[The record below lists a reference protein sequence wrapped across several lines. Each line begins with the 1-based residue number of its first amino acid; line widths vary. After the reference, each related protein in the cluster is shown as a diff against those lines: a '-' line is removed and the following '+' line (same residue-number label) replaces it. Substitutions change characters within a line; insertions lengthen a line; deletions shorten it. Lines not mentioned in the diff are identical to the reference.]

1 MINYLKNHTQKLL
14 WQLFLVLLVFGTI
27 SLCLFR
33 TLWHERNTVYTIL
46 SNASF
51 LHFPAPSETL
61 WSDLHEAAAL
71 YEVPESEKDTAR
83 TEKMQPFFSIADE
96 YTSIYIYGITDGRYR
111 AGQYA
116 SHMDSP
122 QFRSFF
128 DTGYRLT
135 EGAGEE
141 FHQLKLEFKNGLA
154 EALIYFYH
162 SSWFIYPYFYFCI
175 IFCVLLFLTGVLS
188 FLSRKMKRI
197 VILEREILRMSSG
210 DLEHPIPIFKGD
222 EIGTLSR
229 ELDHLRLT
237 LSSNIRKEQESRLAN
252 QDLITAMSHDL
263 RTPLTILSG
272 YLEILKLGRNPAKS
286 DEYLERCLKKT
297 GEIREMTDRMFEYAL
312 VYEETENVNLQTLPG
327 AFLQQCLMENV
338 DYIRLTGFIVEFSR
352 PDVLPE
358 SFSGDE
364 TMLRRIFNNLFSNIL
379 KYGDKK
385 MPVYITGIMKNQL
398 FVITISNAVR
408 QEYVKT
414 ESNHIGLKSVEKMI
428 LLMKGS
434 FEIREGEN
442 RFEAVLSF
450 SLDT

>member
-14 WQLFLVLLVFGTI
+14 WQLFLVLIVFGTI

-33 TLWHERNTVYTIL
+33 TLWHERHTVYTIL
-46 SNASF
+46 SNVSF

-61 WSDLHEAAAL
+61 WQDLNDSAAL
-71 YEVPESEKDTAR
+71 YEVPDSEKDTAR
-83 TEKMQPFFSIADE
+83 TEKLQPFFSIADG

-116 SHMDSP
+116 SYMDSP
-122 QFRSFF
+122 GFHSFF

-141 FHQLKLEFKNGLA
+141 FHRLKLEFKNGLM
-154 EALIYFYH
+154 EVFIYFYH

-175 IFCVLLFLTGVLS
+175 TFCVLLFLTGVLS
-188 FLSRKMKRI
+188 FVGRKMKRI
-197 VILEREILRMSSG
+197 IILEREILRMSSG
-210 DLEHPIPIFKGD
+210 DLEHPIPVFKGD

-237 LSSNIRKEQESRLAN
+237 LSSNIRKEQESRWAN

-272 YLEILKLGRNPAKS
+272 YLEILKLRRNPAKS
-286 DEYLERCLKKT
+286 EEYLERCLKKT
-297 GEIREMTDRMFEYAL
+297 GEIRAMTDRMFEYAL
-312 VYEETENVNLQTLPG
+312 VYEETENVNLQMLPG
-327 AFLQQCLMENV
+327 TFLQQCLWENA
-338 DYIRLTGFIVEFSR
+338 DYIRLTGFVVEFSL

-358 SFSGDE
+358 CFSGDE

-385 MPVYITGIMKNQL
+385 MPVYITGIIKNQL

-428 LLMKGS
+428 LLMNGR
-434 FEIREGEN
+434 FEIHEGEN

-450 SLDT
+450 SLDI